1 MLDSLPGDD
10 IARATYLVVLGSALI
25 GIVLLRMRP
34 GLIQGLK
41 TVAAWV
47 VIFGVVAIG
56 ASLYEDVQ
64 NQHPMQSYSA
74 QDAQITVP
82 RSRNGHYYLTLAVN
96 GVPTR
101 FVVDTGATD
110 IVLTQ
115 EAARAAGIPLDNLPY
130 MGRAMTANGEV
141 RTARVTLNSLTLD
154 GITDTNVKASVN
166 GGALY
171 ESLLGMRYLSRFEK
185 IEISGNEMIL
195 TR

>member
-10 IARATYLVVLGSALI
+10 IARAAYFVVLGSALI
-25 GIVLLRMRP
+25 GIVLLRIRP
-34 GLIQGLK
+34 GLIQGFK
-41 TVAAWV
+41 TIAAWV

-56 ASLYEDVQ
+56 ASLYEDAQ
-64 NQHPMQSYSA
+64 TQQPMQSYSA
-74 QDAQITVP
+74 QDARITVP
-82 RSRNGHYYLTLAVN
+82 RSRDGHYYLTLGVN

-154 GITDTNVKASVN
+154 GITDTNIKASVN
-166 GGALY
+166 GGALH
-171 ESLLGMRYLSRFEK
+171 ESLLGMRYLSRFSSLQ
-185 IEISGNEMIL
+185 ITDNTLIL

>member
-10 IARATYLVVLGSALI
+10 IARAAYLVVLGSALI
-25 GIVLLRMRP
+25 GIVLVRIRP
-34 GLIQGLK
+34 GLIQGFK
-41 TVAAWV
+41 TIAAWV

-64 NQHPMQSYSA
+64 TQQPMQSYSA

-82 RSRNGHYYLTLAVN
+82 RSRDGHYYLTLGVN

-154 GITDTNVKASVN
+154 GITDTNIKASVN
-166 GGALY
+166 GGALH
-171 ESLLGMRYLSRFEK
+171 ESLLGMRYLSRFSSLQ
-185 IEISGNEMIL
+185 ITDNTLIL

>member
-1 MLDSLPGDD
+1 MLDSIPGDD

-25 GIVLLRMRP
+25 GTVLLRMRP
-34 GLIQGLK
+34 SLIQGLK

-56 ASLYEDVQ
+56 ASLYEGVQ
-64 NQHPMQSYSA
+64 NQQPIQSYSA

-82 RSRNGHYYLTLAVN
+82 RSRNGHYYLTLGVN

-110 IVLTQ
+110 IVLSQ

-130 MGRAMTANGEV
+130 LGRAMTANGEV

-154 GITDTNVKASVN
+154 GITDTNIRASVN
-166 GGALY
+166 GGALH
-171 ESLLGMRYLSRFEK
+171 ESLLGMRYLSRFSSLQ
-185 IEISGNEMIL
+185 ITDNTLIL